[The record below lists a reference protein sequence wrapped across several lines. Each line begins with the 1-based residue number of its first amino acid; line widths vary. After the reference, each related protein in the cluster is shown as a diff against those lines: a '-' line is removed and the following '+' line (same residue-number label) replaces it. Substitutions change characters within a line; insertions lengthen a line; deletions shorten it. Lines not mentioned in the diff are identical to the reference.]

1 MNAQPLCGHERFGMR
16 GSDGS
21 GQRGAEKNRRTEASD
36 GSGGTKSEKCFH
48 GVQSLL
54 GSRFLRRQITLEIE
68 YFSL

>member
-1 MNAQPLCGHERFGMR
+1 MR
-16 GSDGS
+16 GRDGS
-21 GQRGAEKNRRTEASD
+21 GQRGTEKNCRTEASD
-36 GSGGTKSEKCFH
+36 GSGRTESEKCFH

>member
-48 GVQSLL
+48 GVQSLFEKPLL
-54 GSRFLRRQITLEIE
+54 GGDRLPLK
-68 YFSL
+68 